1 MVVVD
6 LVQWWSREER
16 EELKSRRSYI
26 QPGRSQKSQICD
38 FHSKATYGGDG
49 RRGIQKFTGFGST
62 SEDQNAISMAD
73 PVISSL
79 KKMKILVGLR
89 VSWGGGASKSKGVF
103 RLNFVQTIWKL
114 MQK

>member
-49 RRGIQKFTGFGST
+49 RRGIQKFSGFGST
-62 SEDQNAISMAD
+62 SGSRDYLYRSDFHFLVINYCILTENVDQHQN
-73 PVISSL
+73 L
-79 KKMKILVGLR
+79 KVFLDSILYKQFG
-89 VSWGGGASKSKGVF
+89 S
-103 RLNFVQTIWKL
+103 
-114 MQK
+114 